1 MNTSGEV
8 ADLMVKEGIQ
18 ITEATVKLA
27 AVGAK
32 ELTAL
37 LLALLNDN
45 KKLQGK
51 TNLKNLLKS
60 EKPLCILQIKEKDLS
75 KFSAEAKKYGVLF
88 SAVTDKSKKNV
99 YCDVIAKQEDVA
111 KLNYIL
117 RDRMNYAVPEAE
129 PEPEKETNETD
140 TKDIPEN
147 EQSDRENVK
156 DKNMENTE
164 KGNNPK
170 NGKSRAKKSPSE
182 NGSKKHGDLTD
193 EGNRSK
199 PSVRAKIE
207 EIKEQNETDKKSKTK
222 EPVKSPEFSQQRYN
236 GKKRKKT
243 EKGKTI

>member
-18 ITEATVKLA
+18 ITEATVKLM

-37 LLALLNDN
+37 LLALLNDE

-60 EKPLCILQIKEKDLS
+60 EKSLCILQIKEKDLA

-88 SAVTDKSKKNV
+88 TAVTDKSKKTEF
-99 YCDVIAKQEDVA
+99 CDIIAKQEDVA

-117 RDRMNYAVPEAE
+117 RDKMHYATPEPE
-129 PEPEKETNETD
+129 PEPEKENAEVAD
-140 TKDIPEN
+140 NKDAPEVPEK
-147 EQSDRENVK
+147 EQEKTAEK
-156 DKNMENTE
+156 DAKGGGSKNR
-164 KGNNPK
+164 
-170 NGKSRAKKSPSE
+170 KSRAKENRSE
-182 NGSKKHGDLTD
+182 KDSETHGTLTR
-193 EGNRSK
+193 EGNPSK

-207 EIKEQNETDKKSKTK
+207 EIKEQNDKAKKPKEK
-222 EPVKSPEFSQQRYN
+222 EPVKSPEVAQNRN
-236 GKKRKKT
+236 NAKKKKKNK
-243 EKGKTI
+243 KGKSR